1 MHFYGILSHGIT
13 PPVEIDGFE
22 SFLKSFWWPL
32 VEDQLTPELIHA
44 GLRMSALELIDSG
57 VTSVS
62 DILEAPKTVP
72 GILKKEAEVI
82 EELGLRAELSIE
94 SSERVPDKFADLALQ
109 ENINFHQK
117 YQDHELISGKQCLH
131 TTFTCSKNYIKK
143 AFVMARKAGA
153 ETQLHLSESQYE
165 VDYSLKEYGKRP
177 VELYDELNAL
187 NDDLLVSQAVKLND
201 NEIKLLKE
209 NGVRVAHLP
218 ISNCEVGGGVSPVPA
233 MLKKGIPVGLGT
245 DGYVNNFFEVMRAAF
260 LIHKAHHENPAV
272 MPAPTVHKMATS
284 LGAKAIGI
292 DNTGVIKEGN
302 LADLVTI
309 DISCPTPL
317 NMDNLYEQ
325 LILFHNPENISEV
338 IINGKFV
345 KENNKIKEYDIES
358 IKRET
363 RKAAEKLWGDT

>member
-22 SFLKSFWWPL
+22 SFLKDFWWPL
-32 VEDQLTPELIHA
+32 VEDQLTPELIKA
-44 GLRMSALELIDSG
+44 ALRMSALELIESG

-72 GILKKEAEVI
+72 GILKKEAEII

-94 SSERVPDKFADLALQ
+94 SSERVLDKFAKLALQ
-109 ENINFHQK
+109 ENIDFYKEFNE
-117 YQDHELISGKQCLH
+117 HELISGKQCLH
-131 TTFTCSKNYIKK
+131 TTFTCSKEYIKK
-143 AFVMARKAGA
+143 SFEMAKEAGA

-165 VDYSLKEYGKRP
+165 VDYTLNEYGKRP
-177 VELYDELNAL
+177 VELYDELNVL
-187 NDDLLVSQAVKLND
+187 SDDLLVSQAVKLNE

-218 ISNCEVGGGVSPVPA
+218 ISNCEVGGGVSPVPT
-233 MLKKGIPVGLGT
+233 MLKEDISVGLGT

-260 LIHKAHHENPAV
+260 LIHKVHHENPAV

-284 LGAKAIGI
+284 LGAKAIGF
-292 DNTGVIKEGN
+292 DNIGEIKKGN
-302 LADLVTI
+302 FADLITI
-309 DISCPTPL
+309 DIACPTPV
-317 NMDNLYEQ
+317 NKDNLYEQ

-338 IINGKFV
+338 IVNGKFV